1 MSTIVTAATDGAAHK
16 NQPFKLPPVI
26 FGTSGLGNLYE
37 AVPYETK
44 LEIIRQSVTHAP
56 GLPMFDT
63 AGKYGAGL
71 ALEVLGKCLKE
82 LNVPKDGVIISN
94 KLGWYQTALTTPE
107 PTFEKGI
114 WRDLKND
121 AVQKISYKG
130 IIECFEQG
138 NELLGDYD
146 SQMASIHD
154 PDEYLAA
161 ATDAEDEAKRYNDI
175 LEAYAA
181 LMELKEQ
188 GKVVSVGVGAKNW
201 KSIQRIS
208 KDIKF
213 DWVMIANSLSVK
225 SHPANLLDFVQQLH
239 EDGTVIINS
248 AVFNGGFLVGRDYYN
263 YVLVDKNTKE
273 GKALYDWR
281 DQFFVLCKSFE
292 LQPAEA
298 CFNFGF
304 NIPGVDSVAVST
316 VVPDRV
322 KGNIEMA
329 TKKIPKEFWSAM
341 KEKGL
346 LEEHYQVGN

>member
-1 MSTIVTAATDGAAHK
+1 MSTAVNVSTINK
-16 NQPFKLPPVI
+16 NTPLPPVI

-37 AVPYETK
+37 VVPYETK

-56 GLPMFDT
+56 GMPMFDT

-82 LNVPKDGVIISN
+82 LNVPKDGVIINN
-94 KLGWYQTALTTPE
+94 KLGWYQTELTTPE
-107 PTFEKGI
+107 PAFEKGI
-114 WRDLKND
+114 WRDMKND

-161 ATDAEDEAKRYNDI
+161 ATDAKDDAKRYNDI

-181 LMELKEQ
+181 LNELKQQ
-188 GKVVSVGVGAKNW
+188 GKIVSIGVGAKNW
-201 KSIQRIS
+201 KSIERIS
-208 KDIKF
+208 KDVKL

-225 SHPANLLDFVQQLH
+225 SHPQDLLNFVQQLH
-239 EDGTVIINS
+239 KQDTFIINS
-248 AVFNGGFLVGRDYYN
+248 AVFNGGFLVGRDFYN
-263 YVLVDKNTKE
+263 YVLVDKNTPE

-281 DQFFVLCKSFE
+281 EQFFDLCNTFNI
-292 LQPAEA
+292 LPAEA

-316 VVPDRV
+316 VVPEKV
-322 KGNIEMA
+322 KRNIEMA
-329 TKKIPKEFWSAM
+329 TKKIPTDFWKAM
-341 KEKGL
+341 KQKGL
-346 LEEHYQVGN
+346 LEEHYLVDAV

>member
-1 MSTIVTAATDGAAHK
+1 MSTIETATTNPNDG
-16 NQPFKLPPVI
+16 NQIFKLPPVI

-37 AVPYETK
+37 VVPYETK

-82 LNVPKDGVIISN
+82 LGVPKNGVIISN

-130 IIECFEQG
+130 IIACFEQG

-146 SQMASIHD
+146 SHMASIHD

-161 ATDAEDEAKRYNDI
+161 ATDSKDDARRYNDI
-175 LEAYAA
+175 LEAYTA
-181 LMELKEQ
+181 LVELKQQ
-188 GKVVSVGVGAKNW
+188 GKIISVGVGAKNW

-225 SHPANLLDFVQQLH
+225 SHPADLLSFVKQLH
-239 EDGTVIINS
+239 ESGTVIINS

-263 YVLVDKNTKE
+263 YVLVDKTQAE
-273 GKALYDWR
+273 GKALYEWR
-281 DQFFVLCKSFE
+281 DQFFELCKAFNI
-292 LQPAEA
+292 QPAEA

-316 VVPDRV
+316 VVPERV
-322 KGNIEMA
+322 KRNIEMA
-329 TKKIPKEFWSAM
+329 TKKIPKEFWKAM

-346 LEEHYQVGN
+346 LEEHYQVGD